1 MPDEKNKASRNIEAI
16 SNKNKARSLNAKE
29 RGLDLVSNY
38 MQSIRAIALLSHEEE
53 IELAHRVA
61 KGDLDAY
68 HKLITANLRL
78 VVNIAKDYRNRGIPM
93 LDLIEEGN
101 LGLIHAVTM
110 FDPDKGFRFSTYA
123 TWWVRQAVELAVSKQ
138 SRFVRLPLHI
148 LKQANK
154 YLSIKYQ
161 LQERLHTE
169 SITDLQIANECGA
182 EVEQVRRILGIVDAT
197 KPVDNI
203 VHSSDDDDEM
213 LSLVD
218 NSPDSSASSAAHNI
232 YREELIFLV
241 RSYLATLS
249 PRERQVLMAR
259 FGIAGS
265 DEQSLDNIGSSVNL
279 TRERVRQIQLKLMQ
293 SLKQYCL
300 SLGIESAVLI
310 DDEDVKN

>member
-218 NSPDSSASSAAHNI
+218 NSPDSTASSAAHNI
-232 YREELIFLV
+232 YREELVFLV

>member
-1 MPDEKNKASRNIEAI
+1 MPDEKNKASRKAEAI

-232 YREELIFLV
+232 YREELVFLV

>member
-232 YREELIFLV
+232 YREELVFLV